1 MDYFDYYLD
10 AFRKFAD
17 FSGRATRSQYWFFV
31 LFNFIISLV
40 LGFIDSIFGLY
51 SDGMGFLSAIYGLV
65 VLIPALALSVRRL
78 HDTNR
83 SGWWLLVLFIPIV
96 GIFVFLYFMIQDST
110 PGANRYGPNPKGF

>member
-1 MDYFDYYLD
+1 
-10 AFRKFAD
+10 
-17 FSGRATRSQYWFFV
+17 V

-40 LGFIDSIFGLY
+40 LSFIDSIFGLY